1 MPELA
6 DALAAADVRDTAA
19 QLPRDDRAG
28 FWHAMHPVAMH
39 PVAMHPVAMHPVAMH
54 PGAMHPVASASATA
68 PVAPIAR
75 TPAYDINAF

>member
-28 FWHAMHPVAMH
+28 FWHAMHPVAMP
-39 PVAMHPVAMHPVAMH
+39 PVAMPPV
-54 PGAMHPVASASATA
+54 AMHPVASASATA